1 MMDNQDFST
10 TFLVDQT
17 PMEVF
22 DAINDIG
29 GWWTGNFEGSSQ
41 KLNDEYSVRFGDVH
55 YSKQKL
61 IEVIP
66 GEKVVW
72 LITDSKLTFVE
83 DQTEWTGTKVS
94 FEISKQGD
102 KTQLHFTH
110 QGLVPQFECFNG
122 CSKGWEQY
130 AQYSLHSFIT
140 TGKGMPATKEV

>member
-1 MMDNQDFST
+1 MDKQDFST

-29 GWWTGNFEGSSQ
+29 GWWTENFEGGSQ

-83 DQTEWTGTKVS
+83 HQTEWTGTKVS

-102 KTQLHFTH
+102 KTQVHFTH
-110 QGLVPQFECFNG
+110 HGLVPRFECFNG

-130 AQYSLHSFIT
+130 AQHSLHSFIT
-140 TGKGMPATKEV
+140 TGKGMPAKKGA

>member
-1 MMDNQDFST
+1 MDNQDFST
-10 TFLVDQT
+10 TFLVDQP

-22 DAINDIG
+22 DAINHIG
-29 GWWTGNFEGSSQ
+29 GWWTENFEGNSQ

-55 YSKQKL
+55 YSNQKL

-83 DQTEWTGTKVS
+83 HQTEWTGTKVS

-130 AQYSLHSFIT
+130 AQHSLHSFIT
-140 TGKGMPATKEV
+140 TGKGMPAAKEV

>member
-1 MMDNQDFST
+1 MDKQDFST

-29 GWWTGNFEGSSQ
+29 GWWTENFEGDSQ

-83 DQTEWTGTKVS
+83 RQSEWTGTKVS

-110 QGLVPQFECFNG
+110 HGLVPQFECFNG

-130 AQYSLHSFIT
+130 AQHSLHSFIT
-140 TGKGMPATKEV
+140 TGKGMPARKED